1 MQVLIF
7 ALAFAE
13 ERFYVPAMGPMTPLV
28 AGLPAPVV
36 VGNLPYPRLPG
47 DEVKR
52 ASVDS
57 TSITAGGIIVMLAVG
72 AAITKRPAGRPSR
85 GRALRMEEGR
95 DTAVFREEGQ
105 EEEDEDD
112 FAAPIRKLNVQ
123 YDEHFPVS
131 KTFWE
136 TVTIPADKEAEYL
149 ALMDDVIRGSRDED
163 GCYRFDVIKGE
174 EVDGGCKYHM
184 YSVYGARGI
193 EENTWKA
200 LAENANTEHFKAW
213 KEWKAANEA
222 VGASST
228 ILKSTGYKN
237 LTSYCPVAFQP
248 DGGPPREWVIAVVGE
263 DGSEGTPF
271 LNAIKKSKA
280 LYGTQKE
287 YYKDYLPGG
296 KMNQT
301 VEKLD

>member
-13 ERFYVPAMGPMTPLV
+13 ERLYVPAMGPMTPLV

-123 YDEHFPVS
+123 YDDRAGLRGGGGVGMGVS
-131 KTFWE
+131 GMVF
-136 TVTIPADKEAEYL
+136 VGLVLGCIEAK
-149 ALMDDVIRGSRDED
+149 
-163 GCYRFDVIKGE
+163 F
-174 EVDGGCKYHM
+174 CK
-184 YSVYGARGI
+184 
-193 EENTWKA
+193 
-200 LAENANTEHFKAW
+200 
-213 KEWKAANEA
+213 
-222 VGASST
+222 
-228 ILKSTGYKN
+228 
-237 LTSYCPVAFQP
+237 
-248 DGGPPREWVIAVVGE
+248 
-263 DGSEGTPF
+263 
-271 LNAIKKSKA
+271 
-280 LYGTQKE
+280 
-287 YYKDYLPGG
+287 
-296 KMNQT
+296 
-301 VEKLD
+301 

>member
-7 ALAFAE
+7 ALAVAE

-47 DEVKR
+47 DEAKR

-136 TVTIPADKEAEYL
+136 TVTMAVDSTQG
-149 ALMDDVIRGSRDED
+149 RGRSASLLVGGRPNLSNFFQTFWQHFP
-163 GCYRFDVIKGE
+163 RFGSLGTDL
-174 EVDGGCKYHM
+174 CK
-184 YSVYGARGI
+184 
-193 EENTWKA
+193 
-200 LAENANTEHFKAW
+200 
-213 KEWKAANEA
+213 
-222 VGASST
+222 
-228 ILKSTGYKN
+228 
-237 LTSYCPVAFQP
+237 
-248 DGGPPREWVIAVVGE
+248 
-263 DGSEGTPF
+263 
-271 LNAIKKSKA
+271 
-280 LYGTQKE
+280 
-287 YYKDYLPGG
+287 
-296 KMNQT
+296 
-301 VEKLD
+301 